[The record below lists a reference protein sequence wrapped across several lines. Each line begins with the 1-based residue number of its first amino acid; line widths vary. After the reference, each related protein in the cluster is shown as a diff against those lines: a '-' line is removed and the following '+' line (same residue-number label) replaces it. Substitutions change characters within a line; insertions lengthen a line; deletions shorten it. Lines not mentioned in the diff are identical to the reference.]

1 MPSRKKMEYMR
12 VKVYLHFLI
21 TPNIMVRAKTIKSR
35 RDTLSVNHWQESAI
49 IPKIKN
55 IVTGTS
61 GWLLR
66 KV

>member
-1 MPSRKKMEYMR
+1 MEYMR
-12 VKVYLHFLI
+12 VKAYLHFLI
-21 TPNIMVRAKTIKSR
+21 TPNITMRAKTIKNR
-35 RDTLSVNHWQESAI
+35 RGTLSVNHWQEAVI